1 MMKRKIKLIVEQI
14 EAAENTSAFKPAQQI
29 QHVKFALNGA
39 VNLLSEMVVRIEA
52 LEAKSE

>member
-1 MMKRKIKLIVEQI
+1 MKKKIALIVEQI

-39 VNLLSEMVVRIEA
+39 VNLLSEIVGRIED
-52 LEAKSE
+52 LEAKHE

>member
-1 MMKRKIKLIVEQI
+1 MKKKIKLIVEQI

-39 VNLLSEMVVRIEA
+39 VNLLSEMAVRIEA